1 MVDQYNID
9 VDGCDCCEVVE
20 YVDTDGDWVLYE
32 DYAKLADLCGRM
44 KSLLYFT
51 SRRSPVRDGSV
62 VDKMIKKAIAEAEE
76 VLK

>member
-1 MVDQYNID
+1 
-9 VDGCDCCEVVE
+9 
-20 YVDTDGDWVLYE
+20 
-32 DYAKLADLCGRM
+32 M